1 MMEQASIDKQY
12 SDLMAESEPQLKL
25 NRARSDDYLK
35 EIILGGGAPSLLEIG
50 ELLSDLKTARQV
62 SSSYRIKKLG
72 RRAWSVII
80 DEEFEEDAVENKELK
95 FA

>member
-35 EIILGGGAPSLLEIG
+35 EII
-50 ELLSDLKTARQV
+50 
-62 SSSYRIKKLG
+62 
-72 RRAWSVII
+72 
-80 DEEFEEDAVENKELK
+80 
-95 FA
+95 